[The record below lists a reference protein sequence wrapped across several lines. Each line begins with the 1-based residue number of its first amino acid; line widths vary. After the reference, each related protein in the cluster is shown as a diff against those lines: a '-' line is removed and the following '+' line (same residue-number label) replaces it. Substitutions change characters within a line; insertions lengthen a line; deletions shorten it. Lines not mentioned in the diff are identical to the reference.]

1 MSAEAVAEVLMAID
15 GDEDLR
21 QRVGVRDFEGFQ
33 GLELTED
40 EELMLSDATARLPD
54 AHPRKVL
61 VATESDPDVEAM
73 SHDWAGTRAGYWPPD
88 TARAIE
94 YARDNLRDPSAQ
106 ASFTSWQ
113 RDSWDVL
120 P

>member
-1 MSAEAVAEVLMAID
+1 MSAEAVAEVLMAMD
-15 GDEDLR
+15 NDEGVR
-21 QRVGVRDFEGFQ
+21 QRVGIRDFQDFS
-33 GLELTED
+33 GLDLTEG
-40 EELMLSDATARLPD
+40 EEVMLSDATAKLPE

-61 VATESDPDVEAM
+61 VAVEGDPEVEAM

-94 YARDNLRDPSAQ
+94 YARDNLRDPSLQ

-113 RDSWDVL
+113 RDHWDVL